1 MIDGIGGVWPVNCN
15 EVRILSVL
23 AANNEVVSC
32 Q

>member
-1 MIDGIGGVWPVNCN
+1 MDGIGGVRRVNRN

-23 AANNEVVSC
+23 DANNEVVSC